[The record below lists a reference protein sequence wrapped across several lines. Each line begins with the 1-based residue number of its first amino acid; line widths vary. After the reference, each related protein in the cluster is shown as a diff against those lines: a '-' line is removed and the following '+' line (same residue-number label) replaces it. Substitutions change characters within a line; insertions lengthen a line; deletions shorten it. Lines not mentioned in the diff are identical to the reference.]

1 VKCCS
6 GGPTSVCCNDA
17 CVDTTSD
24 PAHCGGCGHACG
36 SGEVCIQGTC
46 GTSFQS
52 RCDTCCQYR
61 TYSGGDY
68 TACYQAC
75 LATNG
80 AGYKL
85 DGDACSTGGDC
96 CFGNC
101 ADLPGVG
108 QVCLDCFIAGTRIRM
123 SDGSER
129 PIEQIRI
136 GDLLLGPDG
145 EVNRVVE
152 LRRPRLRNRKLY
164 ALNGSHH
171 FVTAGHPF
179 MTSDGWKSLDPE
191 ATMRENPGLPVGK
204 LAVGDLLVAVHRV
217 PVLAAAGGVGVA
229 EPVVPELISIP
240 VTQIEGRGA
249 DPETPLYNLHVEGRH
264 VYFANGFLV
273 HNK

>member
-1 VKCCS
+1 
-6 GGPTSVCCNDA
+6 
-17 CVDTTSD
+17 
-24 PAHCGGCGHACG
+24 
-36 SGEVCIQGTC
+36 
-46 GTSFQS
+46 
-52 RCDTCCQYR
+52 
-61 TYSGGDY
+61 
-68 TACYQAC
+68 
-75 LATNG
+75 
-80 AGYKL
+80 
-85 DGDACSTGGDC
+85 
-96 CFGNC
+96 
-101 ADLPGVG
+101 
-108 QVCLDCFIAGTRIRM
+108 M

-152 LRRPRLRNRKLY
+152 LRRPRLRDRKLY
-164 ALNGSHH
+164 ALNGSGH

-264 VYFANGFLV
+264 VYFADGFLV